1 MRLTVEEGTTI
12 QSQGLYLTE
21 KCDGCKTILNQSV
34 TYTIAGKPEVYCSA
48 KCRNRVFF
56 ENQLERKKR
65 ASPGRCA
72 NCGGPLQG
80 KRRGALYC
88 NDMCRKRYAKKNGGI
103 STAGAEISRKSN
115 QSYQQLADT
124 KIAVSTQ
131 SLRNRN
137 ERSHGPL
144 HAKSSL
150 SGAVAELERSL
161 IAERVKA
168 GLRNARAKGKRLGP
182 APRCRGCR
190 QSGPPSRPGCFLAR
204 DFKGA
209 RTRQG

>member
-115 QSYQQLADT
+115 QSNQQLANP

-131 SLRNRN
+131 SLRNQN
-137 ERSHGPL
+137 ERSHGAL

-168 GLRNARAKGKRLGP
+168 GLRNARAKGKRLGAGP
-182 APRCRGCR
+182 ALPWMQPEWPAFAPRAL
-190 QSGPPSRPGCFLAR
+190 P
-204 DFKGA
+204 GA
-209 RTRQG
+209 RFQGS